1 MSTISDNSERISDL
15 TDFNSYDTENT
26 KEMIDDCDTKLKAE
40 YCHRFLDAIYH
51 GDNDLAIFLI
61 DDLIKKGI
69 DITCP
74 FIMQFHLW
82 ERDLPCST
90 LYYAC
95 LFNRIVIIK
104 HLLDTSLFDDC
115 IVLVINKLLENRSW
129 QIMERNNLDNVDFD
143 PKIMYNYRN
152 KEYIENQKRYRSILR
167 ELHKQSHDKLKRIL
181 KLLLSHLS
189 RKRIETIQIS
199 EPLVMTMEDNL
210 GDDYLE
216 EYNEKE
222 IEEYKKALQESN
234 DRTKKEH
241 DEIVYLVKNHPGS
254 IFKEPSSD
262 LNEFNLRKLPN
273 PLRVGG
279 INKKSKKSKKMQTK
293 SKKRKGK
300 KSRKY
305 YKK

>member
-1 MSTISDNSERISDL
+1 MSTSGDNLERISDL

-26 KEMIDDCDTKLKAE
+26 KEIVDDCETKLKEE
-40 YCHRFLDAIYH
+40 YCHRLLDAIYH
-51 GDNDLAIFLI
+51 GDNKLAIFLI
-61 DDLIKKGI
+61 DDLIKKGV

-74 FIMQFHLW
+74 FIVEFNVR
-82 ERDLPCST
+82 EPDLPCST

-115 IVLVINKLLENRSW
+115 IVLVINKLLENRSMP
-129 QIMERNNLDNVDFD
+129 IMERNILDNVDFD
-143 PKIMYNYRN
+143 PKIMYNYHN
-152 KEYIENQKRYRSILR
+152 KQYIENKKRYNTIKQ
-167 ELHKQSHDKLKRIL
+167 ELSKQSHGKLKQVL

-189 RKRIETIQIS
+189 RKKIETIQIS
-199 EPLVMTMEDNL
+199 EPLVRTIEDGL

-216 EYNEKE
+216 EYDQEE
-222 IEEYKKALQESN
+222 IEAEKKALQEFN
-234 DRTKKEH
+234 DKTKKEY
-241 DEIVYLVKNHPGS
+241 DEIVYIVKNHPGS
-254 IFKEPSSD
+254 IIKEPSSN

-279 INKKSKKSKKMQTK
+279 IKKSKRKNKKSKK
-293 SKKRKGK
+293 RKCK

>member
-1 MSTISDNSERISDL
+1 
-15 TDFNSYDTENT
+15 
-26 KEMIDDCDTKLKAE
+26 MIDDCDTKLKAE

-61 DDLIKKGI
+61 DDLIKKGV

-74 FIMQFHLW
+74 FIVDFHFR
-82 ERDLPCST
+82 EHDLPCST

-104 HLLDTSLFDDC
+104 HLLDTSLFNDC
-115 IVLVINKLLENRSW
+115 IILVINKLLENRSLP
-129 QIMERNNLDNVDFD
+129 IREYNKLDNVDFD

-152 KEYIENQKRYRSILR
+152 KEYIENHKRRLAISG
-167 ELHKQSHDKLKRIL
+167 ELSKQSHDKLKRIL

-189 RKRIETIQIS
+189 QKRIEMIQIP
-199 EPLVMTMEDNL
+199 EPLVMTMEDIY
-210 GDDYLE
+210 GDDLEDLE
-216 EYNEKE
+216 EYTGKE
-222 IEEYKKALQESN
+222 IEEIKKELDESN
-234 DRTKKEH
+234 DKTKKEH
-241 DEIVYLVKNHPGS
+241 DEIVDIIKNHPGS

-262 LNEFNLRKLPN
+262 LNEFNLKKIPN
-273 PLRVGG
+273 PLRAGG
-279 INKKSKKSKKMQTK
+279 VKKSKKSKKMQTK